1 MIRPTTP
8 TILSDRQRDGESGE
22 HGGGGALLPDSVAIV
37 CLCHLRWDFV
47 FQRPQH
53 LLSRFAK
60 RHRVYV
66 VEEPIHDVG
75 ITELRLRREGGLT
88 IVVPHLPPGLGEQT
102 EHELLRSR
110 LTRLLADEGVDDF
123 ALWYYTPMALPFSDH
138 LAARVEV
145 YDCMDELSAFRG
157 APPEM
162 LTREADLIARSDL
175 VFTGGL
181 SLYEAKRDRHHNV
194 HAFPS
199 SIEYQHF
206 ATARGAP
213 RDPADQAGIPGPRI
227 GFYGVVD
234 ERFDAD
240 LLGQVASARP
250 DWQFVIIGPVV
261 KIDPATLPC
270 SANVHYLGQKGYQD
284 LPAYLSGWDV
294 AILPFARNESTRFI
308 SPTKTPEYLAAGR
321 PVVSTPITDVV
332 RPYGDEALVHIAED
346 AEAWVGGIEK
356 ALAQR
361 SDARWLA
368 RVDAHLAGNSWD
380 ETWARMSRL
389 MAGSLHACASTAKA

>member
-1 MIRPTTP
+1 MIRSAIP
-8 TILSDRQRDGESGE
+8 SDRE
-22 HGGGGALLPDSVAIV
+22 HDADAGGPGGGGALLPGTMDLV
-37 CLCHLRWDFV
+37 CLSHLRWDFV

-53 LLSRFAK
+53 LLSRFA
-60 RHRVYV
+60 RHHRVYV
-66 VEEPIHDVG
+66 IEEPIHDV
-75 ITELRLRREGGLT
+75 ESPEMRLRREGNLT

-102 EHELLRSR
+102 VHELLRSR
-110 LTRLLADEGVDDF
+110 LTRLLADEDVNDF

-138 LAARVEV
+138 LNARVVV

-162 LTREADLIARSDL
+162 LAREAQLIERADL

-181 SLYEAKRDRHHNV
+181 SLYEAKRDRHHSV

-199 SIEYQHF
+199 SIEYDHF
-206 ATARGAP
+206 AAARGTLQ
-213 RDPADQAGIPGPRI
+213 DPADQAGLPSPRI

-234 ERFDAD
+234 ERFDVD

-250 DWQFVIIGPVV
+250 DWQFVILGPVV
-261 KIDPATLPC
+261 KIDPATLPR
-270 SANVHYLGQKGYQD
+270 SANVHYLGQKGYKD

-332 RPYGDEALVHIAED
+332 RPYGNEALVHIAED
-346 AEAWVGGIEK
+346 SRGWVAAIEK

-361 SDARWLA
+361 TDEGWLA
-368 RVDAHLAGNSWD
+368 RVDSFLAGNSWD
-380 ETWARMSRL
+380 ETWTRMSRL
-389 MAGSLHACASTAKA
+389 MAGTLHARATAVANA